1 MTWTLRTSNSFE
13 RLIEDQNMTIS
24 NCKHGAMRL
33 ALCLI
38 VMGLSFIGIQAQER
52 LADSAKPATTSEPTV
67 NERVRILESEL
78 ERQNAK
84 LDQLQKTIAEQ
95 QQALQTLLARLS
107 ADKTSPDAASV
118 ETSANA
124 SATLVPATSTQNA
137 TATTTQTP
145 TVEQRLAKV
154 EEQTLKIGPLR
165 LSGDFRLRWDG
176 TFRSATDPN
185 DPPVSHV
192 QNSRARYRF
201 RLNFDT
207 DLYPTL
213 SFHGQL
219 ATGPINNPLTLDQ
232 DFSATT
238 ARHPL
243 FISEAWIDYHPTKEV
258 QLQGGRVLEVFADN
272 SRFLFDD
279 DVRFNGFNERY
290 VLPLKKN
297 GGYFSSINFRAGQYI
312 LSNPN
317 IAIITPASPLAD
329 AGEVVGT
336 TGRSASL
343 FHQGVLF
350 NQTFNEKWSDQFGG
364 DIQIYRHPNQIQLA
378 STANGVVLIVQPGLG
393 LALSAPLAGTG
404 NATTT
409 PNGAMY
415 TAPGF
420 QVARLTYRLDYSG
433 FRRGDHLYPLVF
445 NLQFARN
452 VATGLNERDAM
463 LAALQ
468 VGKITKRGDSALHYV
483 FTIKG
488 ANAMISQV
496 TDDDL
501 GTGTGV
507 NIRTHHFRFD
517 YGLSKKVTLQSL
529 FFIQNSRRSSGQ
541 FPNFFVP
548 VGAFVPTS
556 YRVQEQIVFSF

>member
-1 MTWTLRTSNSFE
+1 
-13 RLIEDQNMTIS
+13 
-24 NCKHGAMRL
+24 MRL
-33 ALCLI
+33 AFCLL
-38 VMGLSFIGIQAQER
+38 VVGLSFTGIHAQE
-52 LADSAKPATTSEPTV
+52 LIKDSTKPTTTSEPTV
-67 NERVRILESEL
+67 NERVRVLESEL

-95 QQALQTLLARLS
+95 QQALQALLEKLS
-107 ADKTSPDAASV
+107 VNKTSAGGPSVDNSLNAA
-118 ETSANA
+118 T
-124 SATLVPATSTQNA
+124 TPLPATPTQNA
-137 TATTTQTP
+137 AATTTQTP

-154 EEQTLKIGPLR
+154 EGQTLKIGPLR
-165 LSGDFRLRWDG
+165 VSGDFRLRWDG
-176 TFRSATDPN
+176 IFRSATDPS
-185 DPPVSHV
+185 DPPATHL

-201 RLNFDT
+201 RLNLDT
-207 DLYPTL
+207 DIYKTL
-213 SFHGQL
+213 SFHSQL
-219 ATGPINNPLTLDQ
+219 STGPINNPLTGDQ
-232 DFSATT
+232 DFSAVE

-258 QLQGGRVLEVFADN
+258 QLQGGRVLEAFADN

-279 DVRFNGFNERY
+279 DIRFNGFNEKY

-297 GGYFSSINFRAGQYI
+297 GGYFSNIDFRAGQYI

-317 IAIITPASPLAD
+317 VAIITPGSPLAT

-364 DIQIYRHPNQIQLA
+364 DIQIYSHPNQIQLA
-378 STANGVVLIVQPGLG
+378 STANGVVLVVQPGLG
-393 LALSAPLAGTG
+393 LTLSGPLAGTG

-409 PNGAMY
+409 PGGAIY

-420 QVARLTYRLDYSG
+420 KVGRLTYRLNYAG
-433 FRRGDHLYPLVF
+433 FRKGDHMFPVVF
-445 NLQFARN
+445 NLQVARN
-452 VATGLNERDAM
+452 LATGLNERDAM

-468 VGKITKRGDSALHYV
+468 VGRITKRGDTAFHYV
-483 FTIKG
+483 FSIKG
-488 ANAMISQV
+488 ANALISQV

-529 FFIQNSRRSSGQ
+529 FFIQNSLRSSGQ

-548 VGAFVPTS
+548 VSSFVPTT
-556 YRVQEQIVFSF
+556 YRIQEQILFSF